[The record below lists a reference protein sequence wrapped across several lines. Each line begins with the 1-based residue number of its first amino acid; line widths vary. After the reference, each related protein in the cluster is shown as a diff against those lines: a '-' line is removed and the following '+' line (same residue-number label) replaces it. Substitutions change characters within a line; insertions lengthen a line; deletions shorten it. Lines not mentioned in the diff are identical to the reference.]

1 MKTDGVLQISGDSN
15 SVAKA
20 MRIDGRVQRVLAIP
34 QREMDGPAP
43 ENRQQE
49 MTEVDGG
56 GLPEEWK

>member
-1 MKTDGVLQISGDSN
+1 MIKISGDSN
-15 SVAKA
+15 SLAKA
-20 MRIDGRVQRVLAIP
+20 MRIDGKVLRVLAIP

-43 ENRQQE
+43 EGRQQE